1 MPSNDGF
8 AVIAERFDG
17 LAWSFMLLIADLEQ
31 RELLDGKRFCAD
43 LRRVAAGRRQEAG
56 LEIAAQTM
64 EQLAER
70 LGAARKARRKVARK
84 D

>member
-1 MPSNDGF
+1 MATPDEL
-8 AVIAERFDG
+8 AERFDG
-17 LAWSFMLLIADLEQ
+17 LAWSFMVLIADLEK
-31 RELLDGKRFCAD
+31 RELLDGKRFCGA
-43 LRRVAAGRRQEAG
+43 LRRTAAGRRQEAG

-64 EQLAER
+64 EQLAGR